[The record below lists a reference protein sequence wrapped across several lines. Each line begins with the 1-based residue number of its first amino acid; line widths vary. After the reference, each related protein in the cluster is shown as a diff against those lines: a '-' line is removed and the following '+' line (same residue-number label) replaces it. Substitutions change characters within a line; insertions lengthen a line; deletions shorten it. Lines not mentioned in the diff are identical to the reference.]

1 MTRLRQWAKLL
12 APERAR
18 GFDEVL
24 GINSR
29 NDRIAYENARPA
41 IRLVNDKYA
50 TKQALAAQG
59 APVAP
64 TLAVLR
70 SRTEMRSFDWSGLP
84 DTWALKPNQSLG
96 GNGILLAFGR
106 RSPTTWHTGSGK
118 DITLLEVKDHL
129 RFIIDGE
136 YSGRSRDA
144 GLVEPLIRSHPD
156 LERVTYRGLPD
167 IRVICV
173 GDEPRLAMMRLPTSQ
188 SGGRANLHQ
197 NAVGAAV
204 DLATGCV
211 EQAWAGNRSL
221 THHPDTGA
229 PLLGARVP
237 FWEQVLDAAARCS
250 RATGLRYLG
259 ADVVVDADR
268 GPLILEVN
276 ARPGLQIQNVTG
288 LGLVGAIG
296 PTRPVAA
303 SRPVTT

>member
-1 MTRLRQWAKLL
+1 MSTVAGASLRRWDQ
-12 APERAR
+12 RAR
-18 GFDEVL
+18 GFDSVL
-24 GINSR
+24 GINGR
-29 NDRIAYENARPA
+29 NDRIAWENDRWA

-50 TKQALAAQG
+50 TKRALEDQG

-64 TLAVLR
+64 TLAILR
-70 SRTEMRSFDWSGLP
+70 SRTEMRAFDWGALP

-96 GNGILLAFGR
+96 GNGIMLAFGR
-106 RSPTTWHTGSGK
+106 RAATTWHTGSGT
-118 DITLLEVKDHL
+118 DVTLLEVKDHL
-129 RFIIDGE
+129 RFILDGE

-144 GLVEPLIRSHPD
+144 GLIEPLIRSHPD
-156 LERVTYRGLPD
+156 LERITYRGLPD

-204 DLATGCV
+204 DLDTGCV
-211 EQAWAGNRSL
+211 LQAWAGNRRL
-221 THHPDTGA
+221 TQHPDTGA
-229 PLLGARVP
+229 ALIGVRVP
-237 FWEQVLDAAARCS
+237 FWDHVLDAAARCS

-259 ADVVVDADR
+259 ADIVIDAER

-288 LGLVGAIG
+288 LGLIEAIG
-296 PTRPVAA
+296 PTRLAEA
-303 SRPVTT
+303 TQTVTA